1 MKPARF
7 TEAMITEYVKRGYW
21 DTSVISDFWDR
32 NAILY
37 THKEAIVEENA
48 RLTWYQA
55 KQQIDRIALS
65 LLELGIKRDEKIAVQ
80 LYNCAEL
87 FTFRLACE
95 KAGIIAVTLLHN
107 FRHAEVLSILRH
119 TEAIGI
125 VIPLEFRKFNH
136 FKMIQEIRTDLPSLK
151 YIFVIGDDVPEGAIS
166 VKEMAERP
174 LEEKYPPD
182 YLQKTKFSPFET
194 FQIATTTGTTG
205 MPKCVEFTSC
215 VRQSTGRVIA
225 KRLKMTREDVVGAF
239 APVIAGGCFNEAYR
253 AAPMV
258 GAKIVLAKY
267 FTPEEIIPLIE
278 KEKVTIIASI
288 STILI
293 RILDYPEFEKYDL
306 SSIRIVKHGGA
317 PLPYDQGLKVWKKFN
332 RPVVP
337 AYGGLDVGTI
347 SSSFTHYPKET
358 LLNTVG
364 KPLDG
369 VEIKLVDENNKE
381 VSIGGIG
388 EVVVRGPHCQPGY
401 YGDPQATQEAWQD
414 GWFHTGD
421 LASFDTE
428 GRLTIRGRCKD
439 IIIRGGQNIYPL
451 EIENM
456 LLRHPKVLKAAVIG
470 MSDIEMGEKVCAY
483 VVPKSGEEFS
493 FSEMAQFMKDQG
505 IALFKIPERLE
516 LINDLPLTGGI
527 KVDKKQ
533 LRQSIEAKL
542 RREGVTF

>member
-7 TEAMITEYVKRGYW
+7 TEGMITEYVKEGYW

-32 NAILY
+32 NAIL
-37 THKEAIVEENA
+37 HPDEEAIVEGNA
-48 RLTWYQA
+48 KLTWYQA

-119 TEAIGI
+119 TGAIGI
-125 VIPLEFRKFNH
+125 VIPLEFRKFDH

-278 KEKVTIIASI
+278 KEKVTIIASV

-317 PLPYDQGLKVWKKFN
+317 PLPYDQGLEVWKKFN
-332 RPVVP
+332 RPVLP

-347 SSSFTHYPKET
+347 SSSFTHHPKEI

-369 VEIKLVDENNKE
+369 VEIKLVDESNQE
-381 VSIGGIG
+381 VPIGAIG
-388 EVVVRGPHCQPGY
+388 EVAVRGPHCQPGY
-401 YGDPQATQEAWQD
+401 YGDPQATREAWQD

-421 LASFDTE
+421 LGSFDTE

-456 LLRHPKVLKAAVIG
+456 LLRHPKVFKAAVIG
-470 MSDIEMGEKVCAY
+470 MPDLEMVEKVCAY

-493 FSEMAQFMKDQG
+493 FSEMVQFMKDQS

-516 LINDLPLTGGI
+516 LVNDLPLSGGI
-527 KVDKKQ
+527 KVDKKLLMQ
-533 LRQSIEAKL
+533 DLKTRLK
-542 RREGVTF
+542 REGVI